1 MECPVC
7 IEWYNQSNHKEV
19 RCPFCDY
26 SVCRGCLQAYMLTTS
41 LNPHCMNCKKEFNRE
56 FMDSVCYKNYI
67 RKDYKNHRE
76 NVLFEREKSYFPE
89 TQPIVVMHC
98 EIRDLREQ
106 VVTLEEEYH
115 DVQMRLY
122 RMRMRVENKDSE
134 IRRAMNSGAP
144 TIKFNYTRKCP
155 CDECHGF
162 LNDKWYCD
170 LCKSQIC
177 DKCNE
182 KKESE
187 DHECNPEALET
198 FKLIKKDTKPCPTC
212 GTNIYKISGCSQMW
226 CTSCHTAFDWN
237 TGRIETGVVH
247 NPHYFE
253 FRNTN
258 PRIQANGRAHGD
270 IPCGGCP
277 HRDEIYRYFLGLK
290 MAHTNEHKFIMGI
303 TRLVLHVDHF
313 EVGDL
318 RHTVN
323 RNSTN
328 MDLRVKY
335 MMNEMLESAF
345 KVAIQ
350 KREKIVQ
357 HSNNFIE
364 LLEMFSNVTSDF
376 LRQMLVNELT
386 LEQCMESIQNIIEYF
401 NTSSLT
407 IGKRYNKRYLRI
419 VVGNDVVMNWYT

>member
-1 MECPVC
+1 
-7 IEWYNQSNHKEV
+7 
-19 RCPFCDY
+19 
-26 SVCRGCLQAYMLTTS
+26 
-41 LNPHCMNCKKEFNRE
+41 
-56 FMDSVCYKNYI
+56 
-67 RKDYKNHRE
+67 
-76 NVLFEREKSYFPE
+76 
-89 TQPIVVMHC
+89 
-98 EIRDLREQ
+98 
-106 VVTLEEEYH
+106 
-115 DVQMRLY
+115 
-122 RMRMRVENKDSE
+122 
-134 IRRAMNSGAP
+134 
-144 TIKFNYTRKCP
+144 
-155 CDECHGF
+155 
-162 LNDKWYCD
+162 
-170 LCKSQIC
+170 
-177 DKCNE
+177 
-182 KKESE
+182 
-187 DHECNPEALET
+187 
-198 FKLIKKDTKPCPTC
+198 
-212 GTNIYKISGCSQMW
+212 
-226 CTSCHTAFDWN
+226 
-237 TGRIETGVVH
+237 
-247 NPHYFE
+247 
-253 FRNTN
+253 
-258 PRIQANGRAHGD
+258 
-270 IPCGGCP
+270 
-277 HRDEIYRYFLGLK
+277 